1 VNLILLGPPGAGK
14 GTQAK
19 RLEERH
25 GMLQLATGDMLRAE
39 RASGSTLGR
48 QVQAIMDSG
57 QFVSDDIMTA
67 LIGSRIDRLAQGAGF
82 VLDGFPRNVPQAE
95 ALDAMLAARG
105 MRLDYVIEVT
115 VDEAA
120 LVDRIAG
127 RFICAQCGAS
137 YHERY
142 NPPRRAGICDLCGS
156 TQLVH
161 RADDR
166 AETVRARLAAYRDQT
181 APVLP
186 YYRAKGILRAVDG
199 MAEPDR
205 VTQEIER
212 ILGFAAGGAHG

>member
-1 VNLILLGPPGAGK
+1 MNLILLGPPGAGK